1 MKTTLLSIITILS
14 LGLVGCSNM
23 GTEPTD
29 EAPLYSTYN
38 PYDGTTQVGEVGER
52 EKKDSARKD
61 TVNKP
66 RPTIF
71 GDLLVKLNLTPE
83 QKPVVERL
91 LAQHKACVE
100 ACVQGLKNAER
111 EILINARLQEEAIK
125 TKVKNGELTK
135 EQGRLQLRQLRE
147 ETQIKL
153 KALPKE
159 RVRECVKS
167 CDTTFVQQLA
177 EILTSEQKRI
187 LEQWLVAR
195 EKRGTDP
202 TKDTTNTQGRG

>member
-1 MKTTLLSIITILS
+1 MKTTLLSIIAVLS

-23 GTEPTD
+23 GTEPT
-29 EAPLYSTYN
+29 EETAVFSAYN
-38 PYDGTTQVGEVGER
+38 PYDESTQGGEVGER
-52 EKKDSARKD
+52 GKKDSVRKD

-71 GDLLVKLNLTPE
+71 GDLLVKLNLTSE

-91 LAQHKACVE
+91 LAQHRACVE

-111 EILINARLQEEAIK
+111 EILMNARLQEEAIK

-167 CDTTFVQQLA
+167 CDTTFIQQLR
-177 EILTSEQKRI
+177 EILTPEQKLI
-187 LEQWLVAR
+187 LEKWIASR
-195 EKRGTDP
+195 EKRGTTDDKKP
-202 TKDTTNTQGRG
+202 EGRG